1 MTDCEFL
8 KKLTDEGKIEWFL
21 FGSVGMWKVLGTK
34 LTLKVDQ
41 NVKEEGNCWVS
52 HNEWR
57 LVTTRYT
64 IVVKSSVRG
73 TPLEDFWNG
82 IDFEEANKEQE
93 RLDEWF
99 SGLPDY

>member
-8 KKLTDEGKIEWFL
+8 KKLTDEGKIKWFL
-21 FGSVGMWKVLGTK
+21 FGSVGMWKISGTK

-41 NVKEEGNCWVS
+41 DIIEQDHCWMS
-52 HNEWR
+52 HDQWR

-64 IVVKSSVRG
+64 IVIKSSERG
-73 TPLEDFWNG
+73 APLEDFWNG
-82 IDFEEANKEQE
+82 IDFEAATKEQE

-99 SGLPDY
+99 SNTPDF